1 MIYKSNQ
8 EILITMIQAKSDY
21 QLQKKS
27 TIKAVIVAVILLITA
42 QQAEAQY
49 DAMFTQYMNNEMF
62 INPAYTGSKE
72 AMCVTLLDRQQ
83 WLGFAGRPQTRT
95 LSVNGPL
102 FNDKMGLGISL
113 MNDKLGVINRNLV
126 YLSYAYRLKTSKKGT
141 LAFGLMGGL
150 HFQRVNLTDV
160 STIDP
165 GDPAFMADINNLAT
179 PNVGF
184 GMYYYTGSFYT
195 GISIPR
201 MIDDGLVMS
210 SSGDILKHLV
220 VRPEKFHYY
229 FTIGNAFK
237 INPDFMLKPQVMLKA
252 VLNSPIQM
260 DFNLSALFFE
270 KFWLGTSYRSLA
282 DVSVIA
288 GIQVTPQFLISYSYD
303 YQLTELQ
310 QFTSGSHEIALSY
323 LFSFK
328 GRKIVSPRYF

>member
-1 MIYKSNQ
+1 MENLSQMK
-8 EILITMIQAKSDY
+8 TMIR
-21 QLQKKS
+21 QKNRMK
-27 TIKAVIVAVILLITA
+27 TVVIATLLLLLAA
-42 QQAEAQY
+42 QESRAQY
-49 DAMFTQYMNNEMF
+49 DAMFTQYMHNEMF

-72 AMCVTLLDRQQ
+72 ALSVTLLDRQQ
-83 WLGFAGRPQTRT
+83 WMGLAGRPITRT

-113 MNDKLGVINRNLV
+113 MNDQLGVIKRNLV
-126 YLSYAYRLKTSKKGT
+126 YLSYAYRIKTSKKGT

-150 HFQRVNLTDV
+150 HFQNVNLSDV
-160 STIDP
+160 TTIDP

-184 GMYYYTGSFYT
+184 GMYYYTGSFFT
-195 GISIPR
+195 GLSIPR

-210 SSGDILKHLV
+210 SSGDVLKHLV

-229 FTIGNAFK
+229 FTVGNAFT
-237 INPDFMLKPQVMLKA
+237 ITPDFMLKPQVMLKA
-252 VLNSPIQM
+252 VLNSPVQM
-260 DFNLSALFFE
+260 DLNLSALFFNR
-270 KFWLGTSYRSLA
+270 FWLGTSYRSLA

-288 GIQVTPQFLISYSYD
+288 GLQVTPQFLISYSYD

-310 QFTSGSHEIALSY
+310 QFTSGSHEIVLSY

-328 GRKIVSPRYF
+328 GQKIVSPRYF

>member
-1 MIYKSNQ
+1 MK
-8 EILITMIQAKSDY
+8 TMIR
-21 QLQKKS
+21 QKNRMK
-27 TIKAVIVAVILLITA
+27 TVVIATLLLLLAA
-42 QQAEAQY
+42 QESRAQY
-49 DAMFTQYMNNEMF
+49 DAMFTQYMHNEMF

-72 AMCVTLLDRQQ
+72 ALSVTLLDRQQ
-83 WLGFAGRPQTRT
+83 WMGLAGRPITRT

-113 MNDKLGVINRNLV
+113 MNDQLGVIKRNLV
-126 YLSYAYRLKTSKKGT
+126 YLSYAYRIKTSKKGT

-150 HFQRVNLTDV
+150 HFQNVNLSDV
-160 STIDP
+160 TTIDP

-184 GMYYYTGSFYT
+184 GMYYYTGSFFT
-195 GISIPR
+195 GLSIPR

-210 SSGDILKHLV
+210 SSGDVLKHLV

-229 FTIGNAFK
+229 FTVGNAFT
-237 INPDFMLKPQVMLKA
+237 ITPDFMLKPQVMLKA
-252 VLNSPIQM
+252 VLNSPVQM
-260 DFNLSALFFE
+260 DLNLSALFFNR
-270 KFWLGTSYRSLA
+270 FWLGTSYRSLA

-288 GIQVTPQFLISYSYD
+288 GLQVTPQFLISYSYD

-310 QFTSGSHEIALSY
+310 QFTSGSHEIVLSY

-328 GRKIVSPRYF
+328 GQKIVSPRYF